1 MTSSSGLLTT
11 LGCTTAG
18 GPEAAAAP
26 ANYMLEG
33 SVFVAGAIIGW
44 LRDGLGII
52 RDAGEVETLARSV
65 ADSGGVV
72 LVPALTGLGSPHWD
86 PFARG
91 LIIGL
96 SRATARPH
104 IARAALE
111 SIALSVAD
119 VVAAMERDAG
129 VPLKRL
135 RVDGG
140 ASANDLLMQM
150 QADVLGLPIDRPAV
164 LETTAL
170 GAALLAGMAVG
181 FFADSAAIDA
191 ARRVDRVF
199 EPTMTAPVRQR
210 TLDRWRDAVE
220 RAKRWAEPATI

>member
-1 MTSSSGLLTT
+1 M
-11 LGCTTAG
+11 
-18 GPEAAAAP
+18 PEK
-26 ANYMLEG
+26 Y
-33 SVFVAGAIIGW
+33 
-44 LRDGLGII
+44 
-52 RDAGEVETLARSV
+52 
-65 ADSGGVV
+65 
-72 LVPALTGLGSPHWD
+72 
-86 PFARG
+86 
-91 LIIGL
+91 
-96 SRATARPH
+96 
-104 IARAALE
+104 ALE

-140 ASANDLLMQM
+140 ASSNDLLMQM

-181 FFADSAAIDA
+181 FFADPAAVDE
-191 ARRVDRVF
+191 ARRVERVF
-199 EPTMTAPVRQR
+199 EPTMAAAVRQR

-220 RAKRWAEPATI
+220 RAKRWAEPAPI